1 MSLSADAGAASTLW
15 NHGEVDIGAV
25 LGLEQL
31 TWGMLL
37 LVVIAAFCAGWIDAV
52 VGGGGLLQL
61 PALLLIPGISPVQ
74 ALATNK
80 LASVFGTATSS
91 ATYYRRAKPDLRTAL
106 PMAIIALIG
115 SFGGAAVATVLPP
128 AAFKPIIV
136 IALLAVA
143 LFTAFR
149 PQMGAATQLRFHGH
163 KHHIMAGAAGLGIG
177 FYDGMIGPGTGTF
190 LVITLVALL
199 GYDFLQA
206 SAKAKIV
213 NLATNAGALMLFIP
227 HGAVLWLLGGILAV
241 ANVAGSYLGSRMAI
255 SRGTTFI
262 RVVFLVVVIALI
274 GKLGV
279 DVWNENIVP
288 AFASISG

>member
-1 MSLSADAGAASTLW
+1 MEI
-15 NHGEVDIGAV
+15 GEL

-31 TWGMLL
+31 TWGMLIF
-37 LVVIAAFCAGWIDAV
+37 VVLAAFGAGWMDAV

-61 PALLLIPGISPVQ
+61 PALLLIPGIAPVQ

-80 LASVFGTATSS
+80 LGSVFGTATSS
-91 ATYYRRAKPDLRTAL
+91 VTYYRRVKPDIRTAL
-106 PMAIIALIG
+106 PMAGIALIG

-128 AAFKPIIV
+128 AAFKPIIIV
-136 IALLAVA
+136 ALLAVA

-149 PQMGAATQLRFHGH
+149 PQMGVATRLRFSGH
-163 KHHIMAGAAGLGIG
+163 RHHVMAGAAGLVIG

-190 LVITLVALL
+190 LVISLVALM

-213 NLATNAGALMLFIP
+213 NLATNAGALLLFIP
-227 HGAVLWLLGGILAV
+227 HGSVLWLLGGILAV
-241 ANVAGSYLGSRMAI
+241 ANIAGSYLGSRMAI

-262 RVVFLVVVIALI
+262 RMVFLVVVVALI
-274 GKLGV
+274 AKLGV

-288 AFASISG
+288 GLALLRA